1 MTSEEERAKEIICQ
15 WAGTDISSQPM
26 ENLIQAVAAA
36 LAENWIE
43 GCQAGTDARYPRLE
57 AEAAALRQQIGRLQ
71 VEREEMKQT
80 YESLLSDFE
89 RDYFVVRDNLLKSER
104 RVAELEAT
112 QHSGL
117 STQDLNTARI
127 EGLRMA
133 AKICLNNVWASQAKF
148 DIDAEIA
155 ALERGTTNHD

>member
-1 MTSEEERAKEIICQ
+1 MEPMDPTSKAIDQLLTEI
-15 WAGTDISSQPM
+15 D
-26 ENLIQAVAAA
+26 
-36 LAENWIE
+36 
-43 GCQAGTDARYPRLE
+43 
-57 AEAAALRQQIGRLQ
+57 ALREQIGRLQ
-71 VEREEMKQT
+71 VEREQMKRT
-80 YESLLSDFE
+80 YDSVVSNLEK
-89 RDYFVVRDNLLKSER
+89 DYVVVRDNLLKSER

-127 EGLRMA
+127 EELRMA